1 MVVKIGP
8 AEESGKTGLKKKL
21 TLSPGQVFVIAML
34 VGVVSCLISWCVTGG
49 QTFSSMFFYDSGDT
63 YMDFYNCLYYARDVF
78 EKGNDTMYPPLA
90 HVIFYFVYC
99 MLPPDLAAEGAKAV
113 RSSQFGIV
121 FMVLLGQVLCAFLAA
136 MVYQLR
142 RGTLAERGLLALSI
156 AVSGPWLFSL
166 ERGNLV
172 AITWMFVTLY
182 LAFYSSDD
190 KILREVA
197 LVSLAIAAGL
207 KIYPAVLGVLLLR
220 EKRRKESGRCI
231 AYGAAAFVLPMLATP
246 KGVIGYIAGI
256 LSKYG
261 TASSNLTGAG
271 YSTKVNLSNVIAMTV
286 ALFGEYGDAA
296 ARAAKLATY
305 LLILLAIIG
314 AVFAEK
320 KWQAMT
326 LLIVA
331 MYSVPA
337 FSSRYVLIY
346 LIVPLVLYLNSAD
359 WHNWM
364 DDVCLMLWIA
374 IFIPLSIG
382 TESVFPNLYTT
393 RPVSFLTALEA
404 YASVLLFLFL
414 LVCSLV
420 RALTQENVL
429 AKQKRRIL
437 AAGGAV
443 LVAAGTAFTV
453 YSAGKADQKEL
464 GVSVVSITGIYEE
477 ESSVTHNDEKFKF
490 SWCQKKA
497 VLTLHNKHTTQQTIR
512 VAFNSGEIMTLVPG
526 ETVTITCNDRKVET
540 ELTKKGQE
548 IAANFVIPAG
558 NSKIEITSSAARVR
572 VDPEQDKRQL
582 YFTVSDLTITDL
594 RTGSSVQ
601 PLHVEEEEEIEEAE
615 ESEEI

>member
-1 MVVKIGP
+1 MFVKIGT
-8 AEESGKTGLKKKL
+8 AEKNGESGFKKKP
-21 TLSPGQVFVIAML
+21 TLSPGQVFIIAML
-34 VGVVSCLISWCVTGG
+34 VGIVSCLVSWCVTGG
-49 QTFSSMFFYDSGDT
+49 QTFSSMFFYDSNDT

-78 EKGNDTMYPPLA
+78 EQGNDTMYPPLA

-99 MLPPDLAAEGAKAV
+99 MLPPNLAAAGAKAV
-113 RSSQFGIV
+113 RSSQFGIM
-121 FMVLLGQVLCAFLAA
+121 FMMLLGQALCAFLAM

-142 RGTLAERGLLALSI
+142 HGTLAERGLLALGI

-172 AITWMFVTLY
+172 AITWVFVTLY

-197 LVSLAIAAGL
+197 LISLAIAAGL
-207 KIYPAVLGVLLLR
+207 KLYPAVLGVLLLR
-220 EKRRKESGRCI
+220 EKRWKESGRCI
-231 AYGAAAFVLPMLATP
+231 AYGAVAFVLPMLATP
-246 KGVIGYIAGI
+246 KGIVGYIVGI

-271 YSTKVNLSNVIAMTV
+271 YSTKVNISNVIAMTV

-296 ARAAKLATY
+296 VKATKLVTY

-314 AVFAEK
+314 ALLAEE

-346 LIVPLVLYLNSAD
+346 LIVPLILFLNSA
-359 WHNWM
+359 NWKNWI
-364 DDVCLMLWIA
+364 DNVCLLLWVA

-382 TESVFPNLYTT
+382 TESIFPNLYTT

-404 YASVLLFLFL
+404 YASVLLFLL
-414 LVCSLV
+414 LLIYNIA
-420 RALTQENVL
+420 RALTQEAVL
-429 AKQKRRIL
+429 PKQKRRIL
-437 AAGGAV
+437 AVSGTA
-443 LVAAGTAFTV
+443 LVALGTVFTV
-453 YSAGKADQKEL
+453 YSAWQADQKEL
-464 GVSVVSITGIYEE
+464 GVNVVSIAGIYDE
-477 ESSVTHNDEKFKF
+477 ESSVTHQNEKFKF

-497 VLTLHNKHTTQQTIR
+497 VLTLHNKHTTKQTIR
-512 VAFNSGEIMTLVPG
+512 ISFNSGEIMTLVPG

-540 ELTKKGQE
+540 ELTEKGQE

-558 NSKIEITSSAARVR
+558 TSKIEITSNASRVP
-572 VDPEQDKRQL
+572 VNPEQDKRQL
-582 YFTVSDLTITDL
+582 YFTVSELTVTDL

-601 PLHVEEEEEIEEAE
+601 PLHIEEETEDDEEI
-615 ESEEI
+615 